1 MVGGVELVG
10 GLTWL
15 VGWIGSKLDWLAWW
29 ADPIGWLI
37 GLGWVGF
44 IGWLVSWLVGFIG
57 WLVRF
62 ASLRFGSVWFGLV
75 YWLDFGL
82 VVDWLVGWLVGW
94 LIGWLVG

>member
-37 GLGWVGF
+37 GLGWVWF
-44 IGWLVSWLVGFIG
+44 IGWLVGWLDSLVGWFG
-57 WLVRF
+57 SVRF
-62 ASLRFGSVWFGLV
+62 GLVWFGL
-75 YWLDFGL
+75 L
-82 VVDWLVGWLVGW
+82 VGCWVGWLVGW
-94 LIGWLVG
+94 LDG